1 MILEFIQASFR
12 ERAERAGALV
22 VYDRAACFREIL
34 KNMSSGGCTVI
45 DVTDSVI
52 EAQERAIEM
61 WSRAGDPR
69 NVGKTF
75 VVYLPYDP
83 PRTDEDRCHDPFSAL
98 AAGSDW
104 FPRTDD
110 DTFLSLCERAK
121 PDHKEKIRQLFATGI
136 PSIQVLEA
144 VGGGKNWPQ
153 LQTLFGVESVADL
166 VVALLAPSPEQQGRM
181 KSTDAWVS
189 EASELLSTEFGFSPK
204 TKSKKWEAISDELWR
219 LVLFSEFAFD
229 SPRPLPGALASVSLA
244 KPGSEN
250 LVKRVC
256 NVLRSEQHYGVYIT
270 QAERT
275 ASDLGLEFR
284 FKNVKDFG
292 ERDTFAFQERG
303 FLRKYVDF
311 ILAGDFGS
319 AFTIADKRE
328 KSVWV
333 KYTDR
338 GMLWTIAKRARE
350 LMIVAEDLDRD
361 LAANA
366 KSLDDL
372 AAYYASR
379 GYRLDQA
386 HREMEGAIADAFG
399 EIDGLEDLI
408 EPARKRYQ
416 IAAEKLQAR
425 LIELVTKEGWPMGGW
440 PRATQI
446 FDRYAAPLLEAR
458 GTRVAF
464 FFVDALR
471 FEVAVSLEREL
482 AGKYTCRLHPVC
494 AQLPTVTPVGM
505 AALLPKADGKLSLN
519 RQGNELVPTLA
530 SKPIRNPQE
539 RSAYV
544 REFYGDRAQIVD
556 LDAIL
561 NLKLGGKKKPAQLE
575 GIELLL
581 VKTTDID
588 EQGELDAGNIRNF
601 LPHILQKLIAAIGK
615 LKRLGF
621 HHAILCADHGF
632 VLSTETEAGS
642 VARKPTG
649 DWLQIKDRCLLG
661 SGSANADTVLFDPKH
676 VGINGEFQSYVVPKT
691 FATFS
696 KRTPYFHEGLS
707 LPECILPVLEVDLGD
722 EEAVGRATP
731 DLQLRY
737 RGKDSGII
745 TSQRPIVEVIV
756 FGGELFEAEIAFRL
770 EAKAKAPAKED
781 LVGEAAACQCV
792 DPATGVVKVKMG
804 QAVKIP
810 LKINEDFRGAM
821 EIRAVD
827 VDTGVAYG
835 SPLEL
840 TTAYLE

>member
-1 MILEFIQASFR
+1 MILEFIQAAFR

-22 VYDRAACFREIL
+22 VYDRATCFRDIL
-34 KNMSSGGCTVI
+34 KNMSSEGCTVI
-45 DVTDSVI
+45 DATDSVI
-52 EAQERAIEM
+52 EAQDRAIEI
-61 WSRAGDPR
+61 WSGAGDPK
-69 NVGKTF
+69 NLGKTLI
-75 VVYLPYDP
+75 VYVPSDP

-110 DTFLSLCERAK
+110 DTFLSLCQRAK
-121 PDHKEKIRQLFATGI
+121 PDHKEKIRQLFANGI
-136 PSIQVLEA
+136 PSIKVLEA

-166 VVALLAPSPEQQGRM
+166 VVAVLAPTPEQQVRA
-181 KSTDAWVS
+181 KSGDAWVG
-189 EASELLSTEFGFSPK
+189 EARELLSTELGFSPK
-204 TKSKKWEAISDELWR
+204 TKSKKWEAIADELWR

-229 SPRPLPGALASVSLA
+229 LPQGLPNNLASVQIA
-244 KPGSEN
+244 KPESES
-250 LVKRVC
+250 LLKRVC
-256 NVLRSEQHYGVYIT
+256 DILRTERHYAVYIA
-270 QAERT
+270 QADRT
-275 ASDLGLEFR
+275 ASDLGLEIR
-284 FKNVKDFG
+284 FKDNKAFG
-292 ERDTFAFQERG
+292 ERDTFAFQERT
-303 FLRKYVDF
+303 FLRKYVEF
-311 ILAGDFGS
+311 VLAGDFGS
-319 AFTIADKRE
+319 ASAIADKRE

-350 LMIVAEDLDRD
+350 LIITAEDLDRD

-416 IAAEKLQAR
+416 IVAEKLQAR
-425 LIELVTKEGWPMGGW
+425 LIELVTKEGWPVAGW
-440 PRATQI
+440 LRATQI
-446 FDRYAAPLLEAR
+446 FDRYAAPLLETR
-458 GTRVAF
+458 GSRVAF

-471 FEVAVSLEREL
+471 FEVAVSLERQL
-482 AGKYTCRLHPVC
+482 ASKYTCRLHPVC
-494 AQLPTVTPVGM
+494 AQLPTITPVGM
-505 AALLPKADGKLSLN
+505 AALLPKADGKLCLN

-544 REFYGDRAQIVD
+544 RDFYGDRTQIID

-561 NLKLGGKKKPAQLE
+561 NLTVGGKKKPAQFE
-575 GIELLL
+575 GVELLL

-601 LPHILQKLIAAIGK
+601 LPRILQKLIAAIGK
-615 LKRLGF
+615 LRRLGF
-621 HHAILCADHGF
+621 HHAVLCADHGF

-642 VARKPTG
+642 VAQKPTG

-661 SGSANADTVLFDPKH
+661 SGSANADTVLFHPKH
-676 VGINGEFQSYVVPKT
+676 VGINGEFESYVVPRT

-707 LPECILPVLEVDLGD
+707 LPECILPVLEVDLGY
-722 EEAVGRATP
+722 EETIDRATP

-756 FGGELFEAEIAFRL
+756 FGELFEAEIGFRL

-792 DPATGVVKVKMG
+792 DPATGVAKVRTG

-810 LKINEDFRGAM
+810 LKINEDFRGTM
-821 EIRAVD
+821 EVRAVD
-827 VDTGVAYG
+827 AEMGVTYG
-835 SPLEL
+835 SPLTL